1 MNNNWTDNIIN
12 ILQRIRMNSVA
23 LNKKH
28 IKRYIYYNSISKYFD
43 IPIIVFSVFSASFT
57 SLDVIES
64 SMNVIITTSISMAIT
79 ILSSIK
85 LYLNLSNN
93 INDEIQLSKAYYILS
108 INIFKQLSLKQ
119 GDANLFLEESFN
131 EYSKLTEQSSIL
143 YKNIN
148 KDLLTINEFFKDINI
163 NRIESTNSTN
173 STNSTLSSDDD
184 LEIDSPKKTKNIIIS
199 NSTEF

>member
-173 STNSTLSSDDD
+173 STLSSDDD
-184 LEIDSPKKTKNIIIS
+184 LEIDSPKKTNNIIIS
-199 NSTEF
+199 YSTEF

>member
-43 IPIIVFSVFSASFT
+43 IPIIIFSVFSASFT

-108 INIFKQLSLKQ
+108 INIFKQLSLRQ

-173 STNSTLSSDDD
+173 STLSSDDD